1 MNDIYKHALAEVHEY
16 GVNMGWVHK
25 GTDHCDL
32 FETLT
37 NMADLDDNDNL
48 EDDIRPSFLVVWNG
62 FATLLSV
69 ADKFRH
75 TEEI

>member
-1 MNDIYKHALAEVHEY
+1 MKDIYNNALAEVHNY
-16 GVNMGWVHK
+16 GIAMGWVHQ
-25 GTDHCDL
+25 GTDTCDM

-62 FATLLSV
+62 FATLLST
-69 ADKFRH
+69 ADKFRY
-75 TEEI
+75 TEEL

>member
-16 GVNMGWVHK
+16 GIMMGWVHK

-32 FETLT
+32 FVTLS
-37 NMADLDDNDNL
+37 NMADLDENGCL
-48 EDDIRPSFLVVWNG
+48 EEGIRPSFLVVWNG

-75 TEEI
+75 TEEL